1 MKWLETLRENFKVDT
16 NFKIKFLIFA
26 DLLIVIDLVS
36 KFIADDVLKTQTI
49 SVIDGFFNF
58 ALAYNTGV
66 SFSMFNDVEGGAYIL
81 SAFAIIASTVLAAL
95 AIGTTRRVEV
105 VGYGLIYA
113 GALANGIDRVL
124 NGHVIDFLD
133 FYYKNWHY
141 PTFNF
146 ADCFIFI
153 GVAVLLLE
161 GFFTKKE
168 PKEAKSS

>member
-66 SFSMFNDVEGGAYIL
+66 SFSMFNDLTSGPIIL
-81 SAFAIIASTVLAAL
+81 SAFAVLASFVLLAL
-95 AIGTTRRVEV
+95 AFGTTRKVEV
-105 VGYGLIYA
+105 VGYSLIYA

-168 PKEAKSS
+168 KKAAKSL

>member
-1 MKWLETLRENFKVDT
+1 MKWQETLRENVQVDT
-16 NFKIKFLIFA
+16 KFKIKFLLFA
-26 DLLIVIDLVS
+26 DLLIIIDLVS

-49 SVIDGFFNF
+49 SVIDGFFNL

-66 SFSMFNDVEGGAYIL
+66 SFSMFNDVAGGAYLL
-81 SAFAIIASTVLAAL
+81 SAFAIIASMVLLVLAF
-95 AIGTTRRVEV
+95 GTTRRVEV

-161 GFFTKKE
+161 GFFIKKE
-168 PKEAKSS
+168 PK